1 MRLRCSKARA
11 GYPCSVIQQASILED
26 LRTAEENEQA
36 DAEKMAQE
44 KAERDAFEHEYVPAS

>member
-1 MRLRCSKARA
+1 M
-11 GYPCSVIQQASILED
+11 IQQASILED